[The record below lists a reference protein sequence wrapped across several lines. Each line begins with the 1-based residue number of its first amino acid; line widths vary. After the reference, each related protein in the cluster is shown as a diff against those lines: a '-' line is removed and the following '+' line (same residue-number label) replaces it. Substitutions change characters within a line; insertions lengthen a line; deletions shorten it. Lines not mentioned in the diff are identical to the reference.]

1 MIAEVP
7 DKQYFKIGE
16 VAKLAS
22 LNTSVLRFWESE
34 FDVLK
39 PLKSR
44 TGQRLYSRDDLAL
57 ILRIKQLLYD
67 EKLTIAGARSRLSR
81 KQEHGSGETVL
92 REESEQER
100 SILKEIH
107 EELKKLRDS
116 L

>member
-34 FDVLK
+34 FDVLN

-81 KQEHGSGETVL
+81 KQEHVCAETVL

-100 SILKEIH
+100 RILKEIH